1 MGLFEKLQAKL
12 DLYRLEQKYARRKN
26 RNTFTTGAVYQDG
39 EYVYTGAGDAR
50 SPTMTTNSTG
60 NSNSSSDSDK
70 RRTQME
76 RGRLPTGWT
85 FLM

>member
-1 MGLFEKLQAKL
+1 MGLFGKLQAKL

-50 SPTMTTNSTG
+50 SPTMSTNTTG
-60 NSNSSSDSDK
+60 DSNNSSDSNK
-70 RRTQME
+70 RRSHMWVPPS
-76 RGRLPTGWT
+76 RR
-85 FLM
+85 